1 MGDRISIAFSD
12 RNPCESPDPVESV
25 ALFSDWDG
33 LGLLRNA
40 IGYIIELNVHI
51 EENNDRHPLDRLEP
65 GTVMTDFI
73 VKELGKLQRIT
84 SNYYLGKD
92 KTDGDNSNNGHFIID
107 LANNRIH
114 NDHTVYA
121 IEFALLGNDT
131 RRGTDC
137 RGELDCKSYPF
148 SIIEEL

>member
-25 ALFSDWDG
+25 ALFSHWNG
-33 LGLLRNA
+33 LGLLKDA
-40 IGYIIELNVHI
+40 IDYVNKLQ
-51 EENNDRHPLDRLEP
+51 EEVKDNRDHSPLDRLEP
-65 GTVMTDFI
+65 ATVITDF
-73 VKELGKLQRIT
+73 VVQEFSKLERIT

-114 NDHTVYA
+114 NEHNWYVPQTS
-121 IEFALLGNDT
+121 
-131 RRGTDC
+131 GTNC